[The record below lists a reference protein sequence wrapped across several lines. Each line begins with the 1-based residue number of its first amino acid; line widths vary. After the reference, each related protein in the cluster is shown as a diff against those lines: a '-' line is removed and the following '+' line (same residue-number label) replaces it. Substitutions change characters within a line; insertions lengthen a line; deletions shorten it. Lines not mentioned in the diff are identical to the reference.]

1 MAPLGNQAY
10 NRLLNLLHAKTVP
23 EIRQKVSVVKRV
35 LYDHETSTDSE
46 TSVLDDMMHSPW
58 EQKPMSMAVK
68 EVENAIPKVLKSNV
82 LRLKCPIAQVGRAD
96 LHNIYPITRDRHFA
110 LPELMRKGLQFH
122 VVKARNPI
130 SLLFTGSYYLVF
142 ANYNQACLYYLE
154 SKGKLING
162 FEVDLDFVYPNK
174 THLKY
179 MGSPVL
185 HQKKIDAV
193 EGFDDLSE
201 KFKQLDCLKI
211 FRGSETQLKIITEL
225 EKVKRDRSAFMNLD
239 KDPLFEILEYFMDV
253 PTRYSLVVVRN
264 LPLGVTKPLLSQ
276 LLWNYE
282 FATENNPQDSMG
294 IIHSSSASQ
303 VTLALMRFKDE
314 TNARRFVRNYHGRPW
329 NKISNSNVKPL
340 YEPIRCEIID

>member
-1 MAPLGNQAY
+1 MAPLGNPAY

-23 EIRQKVSVVKRV
+23 EIREKVSVMKRV
-35 LYDHETSTDSE
+35 LYDHESSPDSE

-58 EQKPMSMAVK
+58 EQKPMSMAVE
-68 EVENAIPKVLKSNV
+68 EVEKSMPKLSKSNI
-82 LRLKCPIAQVGRAD
+82 LRLNCPIAQIGRAD
-96 LHNIYPITRDRHFA
+96 LHNIYPMIRDRRFA
-110 LPELMRKGLQFH
+110 LPELMRKGLNFH

-142 ANYNQACLYYLE
+142 PNYNQACVYYLE

-174 THLKY
+174 TNLKY
-179 MGSPVL
+179 MGSPIL
-185 HQKKIDAV
+185 HSKNINSI

-201 KFKQLDCLKI
+201 KFKQLDSLDL
-211 FRGSETQLKIITEL
+211 FRDSETQLKIIEEL
-225 EKVKRDRSAFMNLD
+225 EKVKKDRSAFMNME
-239 KDPLFEILEYFMDV
+239 KDPLYEILEYFMDV
-253 PTRYSLVVVRN
+253 PSRYNLVIVRN
-264 LPLGVTKPLLSQ
+264 LPFGVTKPNLNQ

-294 IIHSSSASQ
+294 ILHCSPATQ

-329 NKISNSNVKPL
+329 NKMSKSNVKPL
-340 YEPIRCEIID
+340 YESIRCEIVD